1 MARAQ
6 KFRLI
11 CCVLVTVIFCGLVG
25 WAAYLRSATTV
36 VQDHVSPDG
45 KREAI
50 VVVVNGGGMTGYT
63 TGLSIIDAHSK
74 LGREF
79 AIMHGRRDL
88 LIDDNDGAVR
98 WGAKGEIDLNVR
110 WLSDTAVL
118 ITYPKKARVIQ
129 QQNKDGEVAISYG
142 TT

>member
-1 MARAQ
+1 M
-6 KFRLI
+6 
-11 CCVLVTVIFCGLVG
+11 
-25 WAAYLRSATTV
+25 

-50 VVVVNGGGMTGYT
+50 VVVVNGGGMTGFVT
-63 TGLSIIDAHSK
+63 AVSIVDAHYR

-79 AIMHGRRDL
+79 AIMRGRRDF

-98 WGAKGEIDLNVR
+98 WGAKGEIDLRVR
-110 WLSDTAVL
+110 WLSSKALL
-118 ITYPKKARVIQ
+118 ISYPKKARVIQ
-129 QQNKDGEVAISYG
+129 QRGKDGEVAISYG

>member
-6 KFRLI
+6 KFRFI
-11 CCVLVTVIFCGLVG
+11 FCVLAAAIFCGLVG
-25 WAAYLRSATTV
+25 CAAYLRSATTV
-36 VQDHVSPDG
+36 VQDYVSPDG

-50 VVVVNGGGMTGYT
+50 VLVVNGGGMTGYT
-63 TGLSIIDAHSK
+63 TALSIVDAHSK
-74 LGREF
+74 LAREF
-79 AIMHGRRDL
+79 AIMRGRRDF
-88 LIDDNDGAVR
+88 LIDDNDGVVR

-129 QQNKDGEVAISYG
+129 QRDKDGEVAISYR